1 MEAKQIAGGICAPQ
15 GFTAA
20 GIHAGIRKNKDRKDL
35 AMIKSSVPC
44 TAAAVYTQN
53 KCLWC
58 TDHRNQKQPAGSSC
72 AGYHLQ

>member
-44 TAAAVYTQN
+44 IAAAVYTQN
-53 KCLWC
+53 KVYGAPI
-58 TDHRNQKQPAGSSC
+58 TVIRN
-72 AGYHLQ
+72 HLQDHHAQAIM